1 LIKRG
6 EIGIFTG
13 RKTRKTMIKTV
24 EEFKIRAYTKVELA
38 CLYNPYMTIPGALRT
53 LARWIAG
60 NSQLTAELSA
70 LEYNHRNRIYTP
82 RQVKAIVDYLGEP

>member
-1 LIKRG
+1 
-6 EIGIFTG
+6 
-13 RKTRKTMIKTV
+13 MIKTT

-38 CLYNPYMTIPGALRT
+38 CLYNPYMTIPGALRI

-82 RQVKAIVDYLGEP
+82 RQVKVIVEHLGEP

>member
-1 LIKRG
+1 
-6 EIGIFTG
+6 
-13 RKTRKTMIKTV
+13 
-24 EEFKIRAYTKVELA
+24 
-38 CLYNPYMTIPGALRT
+38 MTIPGALRT

-60 NSQLTAELSA
+60 NSQLTAELSV

>member
-1 LIKRG
+1 
-6 EIGIFTG
+6 
-13 RKTRKTMIKTV
+13 MIKTA

-60 NSQLTAELSA
+60 NSQLTAELCV
-70 LEYNHRNRIYTP
+70 LESI
-82 RQVKAIVDYLGEP
+82 IVIGFIRHARSK

>member
-1 LIKRG
+1 LFKRAK
-6 EIGIFTG
+6 IGKFTV
-13 RKTRKTMIKTV
+13 RKSRNSMIKTE
-24 EEFKIRAYTKVELA
+24 EEFKNRAYTKVELA
-38 CLYNPYMTIPGALRT
+38 CLYNPHMTIPGALRI